1 MLVFSLHKDS
11 QGGWTYLAT
20 RKAMN
25 KRAVAGEL
33 GVRSIELQQLLLCKI
48 QAAFT
53 RVMCRNT
60 TELMRKV

>member
-33 GVRSIELQQLLLCKI
+33 GVRSIELQ
-48 QAAFT
+48 AAFT

-60 TELMRKV
+60 KELMRKV